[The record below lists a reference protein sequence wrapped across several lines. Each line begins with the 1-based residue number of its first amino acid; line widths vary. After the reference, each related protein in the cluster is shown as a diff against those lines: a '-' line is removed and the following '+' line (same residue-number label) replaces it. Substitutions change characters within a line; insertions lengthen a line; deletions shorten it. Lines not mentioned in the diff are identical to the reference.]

1 MREDGGGGGFVF
13 VPGKGRQKG
22 PLAGWCTVA
31 SYAMATSRRQ
41 PLKMVLCNRQ
51 GTFTQPVGQPSG
63 RLGTAI
69 VLALRAGGW
78 GGEKRG
84 VWERYGRAEEVFCL
98 IGEDKCAG
106 RQKKLC
112 LNRDVA
118 SHYDA

>member
-1 MREDGGGGGFVF
+1 
-13 VPGKGRQKG
+13 
-22 PLAGWCTVA
+22 
-31 SYAMATSRRQ
+31 MA
-41 PLKMVLCNRQ
+41 LCNRK

-69 VLALRAGGW
+69 VSVLGG
-78 GGEKRG
+78 GGVKRG

-98 IGEDKCAG
+98 VGEDKRAG

>member
-1 MREDGGGGGFVF
+1 
-13 VPGKGRQKG
+13 
-22 PLAGWCTVA
+22 
-31 SYAMATSRRQ
+31 MA
-41 PLKMVLCNRQ
+41 LCNRQ
-51 GTFTQPVGQPSG
+51 GAFTQPVGQPSG

-69 VLALRAGGW
+69 VSALR

-84 VWERYGRAEEVFCL
+84 VWERYRRAEEVFCL
-98 IGEDKCAG
+98 VGEDKCAG